1 MKNAT
6 MQQKPETIRLY
17 EYEEAVSI
25 YKRKQKKRIM
35 RIVQKICDK
44 EQKICGFGLTMIG
57 LLSVLILND
66 GTFACFAAPIG
77 LYAMLTKKDM
87 SGN

>member
-1 MKNAT
+1 MRNTEASIRQHKE
-6 MQQKPETIRLY
+6 QETVKLY
-17 EYEEAVSI
+17 TLEEVTDI
-25 YKRKQKKRIM
+25 FKRKL
-35 RIVQKICDK
+35 
-44 EQKICGFGLTMIG
+44 EQKVCGFGLTMIG